1 MFSVLMTFEDGGSKR
16 LDHTFLDE
24 AKAEASA
31 FILLGTDTHK
41 GVITQTY
48 VLDAQDNVL
57 NEFEF

>member
-1 MFSVLMTFEDGGSKR
+1 MFSVLMSFEDGGSKR
-16 LDHTFLDE
+16 LGQSFTDE
-24 AKAEASA
+24 AKAEATA
-31 FILLGTDTHK
+31 WFLLGTDTHK